1 MVFLRSTLFSLSV
14 IVTSVVI
21 TCIVLLFYF
30 APFSWRYTIIS
41 QFARYNL
48 WVLKTVCKLDY
59 VVEGRENIPDS
70 AAIIFSKHQSTWE
83 TIALQQVFPPLTF
96 VIKRELLWLPFFGWG
111 LSCMDPIAINRS
123 AGRNAIRQIIEQGTE
138 RLKRGLW
145 VVIFPEGTRVPPGSR
160 GRYKIGGAVFAS
172 KSGYPVVPV
181 AHNAG
186 YFWAKGQFLKKPGTI
201 HMVIG
206 PPIESQNKSAE
217 QIQTEAETFIEG
229 EMARLA
235 PADSP

>member
-14 IVTSVVI
+14 IITSVVI

-30 APFSWRYTIIS
+30 APFTWRYAIIS

-59 VVEGRENIPDS
+59 VVEGRENIPHN

-123 AGRNAIRQIIEQGTE
+123 AGRNAIRQIVAQGTQ

-145 VVIFPEGTRVPPGSR
+145 VVIFPEGTRMRPGVK
-160 GRYKIGGAVFAS
+160 GRYKIGGAVLAAE
-172 KSGYPVVPV
+172 SGYPVVPV

-186 YFWAKGQFLKKPGTI
+186 YFWARGQFLKRPGTI
-201 HMVIG
+201 RMIIG
-206 PPIESQNKSAE
+206 PPIETQGKPAEAILAEAE
-217 QIQTEAETFIEG
+217 QFIEG
-229 EMARLA
+229 EMPGLR
-235 PADSP
+235 PPEQ

>member
-1 MVFLRSTLFSLSV
+1 MVFLRSALFSLSV
-14 IVTSVVI
+14 IITSVVI

-30 APFSWRYTIIS
+30 APFHWRYTIIS

-145 VVIFPEGTRVPPGSR
+145 VVIFPEGTRVPPGTR
-160 GRYKIGGAVFAS
+160 GRYKIGGAVFAAE
-172 KSGYPVVPV
+172 SGYPVVPV

-186 YFWAKGQFLKKPGTI
+186 YFWAKGQFLKRPGTI
-201 HMVIG
+201 RMVIC
-206 PPIESQNKSAE
+206 PPIDTQGKPAEAILAEAE
-217 QIQTEAETFIEG
+217 QLIED
-229 EMARLA
+229 EMARLR
-235 PADSP
+235 PSE

>member
-1 MVFLRSTLFSLSV
+1 MVFLRSSLFSLSV
-14 IVTSVVI
+14 IITSVVI

-30 APFSWRYTIIS
+30 APFTWRYAIIS

-48 WVLKTVCKLDY
+48 WVLKTVCRLDY
-59 VVEGRENIPDS
+59 VVEGRENIPHN

-111 LSCMDPIAINRS
+111 LSAMDPIAINRS
-123 AGRNAIRQIIEQGTE
+123 AGRNAIRQIVAQGTQ

-145 VVIFPEGTRVPPGSR
+145 VVIFPEGTRMRPGVK
-160 GRYKIGGAVFAS
+160 GRYKIGGAVLAAE
-172 KSGYPVVPV
+172 SGYPVVPV

-186 YFWAKGQFLKKPGTI
+186 YFWARGQFLKRPGTI
-201 HMVIG
+201 RMIIG
-206 PPIESQNKSAE
+206 PPIETQGKPAEAILAEAE
-217 QIQTEAETFIEG
+217 QFIEG
-229 EMARLA
+229 EMPGLR
-235 PADSP
+235 PPEQ